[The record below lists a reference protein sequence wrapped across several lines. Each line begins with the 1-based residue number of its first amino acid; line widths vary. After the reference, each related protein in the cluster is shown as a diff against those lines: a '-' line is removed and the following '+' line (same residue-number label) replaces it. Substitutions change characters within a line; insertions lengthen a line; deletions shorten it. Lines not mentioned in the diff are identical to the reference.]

1 MKYTSKYTPEQWAEI
16 IAQGET
22 SGLRRKDFL
31 EINGITKDQY
41 YYWKTRLPKLM
52 NNTAIVAP
60 DNNNA
65 LVEVPV
71 ERRIPGNIQA
81 TETVIAAV
89 VHIGNISI
97 ELNNNASMQFMENL
111 GRMIQNAL

>member
-1 MKYTSKYTPEQWAEI
+1 
-16 IAQGET
+16 
-22 SGLRRKDFL
+22 
-31 EINGITKDQY
+31 
-41 YYWKTRLPKLM
+41 M